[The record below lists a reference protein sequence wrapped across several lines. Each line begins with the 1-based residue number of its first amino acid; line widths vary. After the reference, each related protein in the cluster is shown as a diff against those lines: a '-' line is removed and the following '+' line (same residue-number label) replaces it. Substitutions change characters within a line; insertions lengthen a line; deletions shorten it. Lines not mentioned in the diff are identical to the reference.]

1 MKMKKVLSLIM
12 AGAMVLGTMSMSAF
26 AEETE
31 AASEATTE
39 AGSTAAADTTGG
51 TTPLVVG
58 SQNFSEKF
66 SAFFA
71 ESVPDQTI
79 VNLTNLYLIEN
90 DRSGSIIY
98 NGANPEGET
107 IAYNGTDY
115 TYHTLANVTVTE
127 NEDNTVYNLKL
138 RDDVVF
144 SDGTPLTADDVI
156 FSMYVSCTY
165 ILIWIMTDMQPSAE
179 LRLRDFRITA

>member
-79 VNLTNLYLIEN
+79 VNL
-90 DRSGSIIY
+90 
-98 NGANPEGET
+98 A
-107 IAYNGTDY
+107 
-115 TYHTLANVTVTE
+115 
-127 NEDNTVYNLKL
+127 
-138 RDDVVF
+138 
-144 SDGTPLTADDVI
+144 
-156 FSMYVSCTY
+156 
-165 ILIWIMTDMQPSAE
+165 
-179 LRLRDFRITA
+179 RITRTIHWRMLPLPRTRTTPCTI

>member
-1 MKMKKVLSLIM
+1 
-12 AGAMVLGTMSMSAF
+12 MSAF

-39 AGSTAAADTTGG
+39 AGSTATADTTGG

-98 NGANPEGET
+98 RARRSRT
-107 IAYNGTDY
+107 
-115 TYHTLANVTVTE
+115 
-127 NEDNTVYNLKL
+127 
-138 RDDVVF
+138 
-144 SDGTPLTADDVI
+144 TA
-156 FSMYVSCTY
+156 
-165 ILIWIMTDMQPSAE
+165 
-179 LRLRDFRITA
+179 RITRTIHWRMLPLPRTRTTPCTI

>member
-58 SQNFSEKF
+58 SRISQRNSAHFLQN
-66 SAFFA
+66 
-71 ESVPDQTI
+71 PYRIRQ
-79 VNLTNLYLIEN
+79 L
-90 DRSGSIIY
+90 SI
-98 NGANPEGET
+98 
-107 IAYNGTDY
+107 
-115 TYHTLANVTVTE
+115 
-127 NEDNTVYNLKL
+127 
-138 RDDVVF
+138 
-144 SDGTPLTADDVI
+144 
-156 FSMYVSCTY
+156 
-165 ILIWIMTDMQPSAE
+165 
-179 LRLRDFRITA
+179 